1 MLGCGPDIFHK
12 ICEVFMITEIK
23 SAPSEI
29 ARRFLVFAL
38 GLVFMGFGVAC
49 LIKSTLGVSP
59 ISSLPYTFS
68 LLVPSITV
76 GGWTALL
83 NLIMIILQ
91 PVLKKGIAK
100 KTLLLQCGMT
110 IVFGYFIDLSLE
122 CMANLSLEHYSLKV
136 AMLLAG
142 CSIMAFGTYFGI
154 IARVTLLPMDAL
166 LQVVAEKIDRRY
178 TSVRVIS
185 DLCMTA
191 TAAVLCLIFLG
202 ELKAVREGTLITAF
216 LCGTEIR
223 FFTSQLKGLTY
234 LLLPENLIQK
244 EKQAVPAVSEH
255 HFVLTVSHEY
265 GSGGR
270 TIAKRIAHE
279 LNLPYYD
286 TEIIKMASE
295 RSDFAAEY
303 LREHEEKITSTA
315 LYTLFDWY
323 TGSFPQDELPVP
335 EQIFRL
341 EAQVIQEIA
350 AKDSCV
356 IVGRLANYILQN
368 HRNSLHIFI
377 TADETERIERVMRK
391 ESILK
396 EEAVERIRSF
406 AAERRNHCRQFS
418 DMEWGNGMNYDITVK
433 SNRYGV
439 DRTAAILIQLIREFR
454 LIQF

>member
-1 MLGCGPDIFHK
+1 MKEFK
-12 ICEVFMITEIK
+12 Q
-23 SAPSEI
+23 SPSEMI
-29 ARRFLVFAL
+29 RRFLIFAL
-38 GLVFMGFGVAC
+38 GLVMMGFGVAC
-49 LIKSTLGVSP
+49 LIKSALGVSP
-59 ISSLPYTFS
+59 ISSLPYTFA
-68 LLVPSITV
+68 LLFPFITV
-76 GGWTALL
+76 GAWTAIANLL
-83 NLIMIILQ
+83 TVVLQ
-91 PVLKKGIAK
+91 PILKRDVDK
-100 KTLLLQCGMT
+100 KRLLIQCAMTL
-110 IVFGYFIDLSLE
+110 VFGYFIDLSLE
-122 CMANLSLEHYSLKV
+122 CMADLTLDNYLAKV
-136 AMLLAG
+136 GMLLAG
-142 CSIMAFGTYFGI
+142 ITIMAFGTYLDI
-154 IARVTLLPMDAL
+154 IAQIALLPMDSF
-166 LQVVAEKIDRRY
+166 LQVLAEKINKRY
-178 TSVRVIS
+178 TSIRVVSDIS
-185 DLCMTA
+185 MTV
-191 TAAVLCLIFLG
+191 TAAILCLVFVG
-202 ELKAVREGTLITAF
+202 ELKAVCEGTLIAAF

-223 FFTSQLKGLTY
+223 LMTTYFKPLTY

-244 EKQAVPAVSEH
+244 EREREAMPVVSES

-303 LREHEEKITSTA
+303 LQEHEERVTSTA

-323 TGSFPQDELPVP
+323 TGTFPQNEVPLP

-368 HRNSLHIFI
+368 HKNSLHIFI
-377 TADETERIERVMRK
+377 TADEEERVERVMRK
-391 ESILK
+391 DSIDRATALEK
-396 EEAVERIRSF
+396 IREF
-406 AAERRNHCRQFS
+406 ANDRKNHCQQFS

-439 DRTAAILIQLIREFR
+439 DRTAAILIQLIKEFR
-454 LIQF
+454 LIQFN

>member
-1 MLGCGPDIFHK
+1 MK
-12 ICEVFMITEIK
+12 EIK
-23 SAPSEI
+23 QSPSEL

-49 LIKSTLGVSP
+49 LIKSSLGVSP
-59 ISSLPYTFS
+59 ISSLPYTFA
-68 LLVPSITV
+68 LIIPSITV
-76 GGWTALL
+76 GAWTAIM
-83 NLIMIILQ
+83 NLVTIFIQ
-91 PVLKKGIAK
+91 PVLKKGLDK
-100 KTLLLQCGMT
+100 RVLVLQSGMT
-110 IVFGYFIDLSLE
+110 VVFGYFIDLSLE
-122 CMANLSLEHYSLKV
+122 CMAPLVLESYYAKV
-136 AMLLAG
+136 LMLLAG

-154 IARVTLLPMDAL
+154 IARVTLLPMDSF
-166 LQVVAEKIDRRY
+166 LQIVAEKLGKRY
-178 TSVRVIS
+178 TSVRVAS
-185 DLCMTA
+185 DLCMTVV
-191 TAAVLCLIFLG
+191 AAVLCLAFVG
-202 ELKAVREGTLITAF
+202 ELKAVREGTLVTAF

-223 FFTSQLKGLTY
+223 LFTVYLKSLTY

-244 EKQAVPAVSEH
+244 ERERQAVPEVSER

-279 LNLPYYD
+279 LDLPYYD
-286 TEIIKMASE
+286 TEIIKMAAE

-303 LREHEEKITSTA
+303 LHRHEEKITSTA

-323 TGSFPQDELPVP
+323 AGSFPENEVPLP

-368 HRNSLHIFI
+368 HKNSLHIFI
-377 TADETERIERVMRK
+377 TADENERVGRVMRK
-391 ESILK
+391 EAIPM
-396 EEAVERIRSF
+396 EEAREKIR
-406 AAERRNHCRQFS
+406 AYANDRKNHCQQFS
-418 DMEWGNGMNYDITVK
+418 AMEWGNSENYDITVK
-433 SNRYGV
+433 SSRYGV
-439 DRTAAILIQLIREFR
+439 DRTAAILIQLIKEFR